1 MVLEH
6 ATIAANQSSTMAA
19 SSLTM
24 ASSLST
30 SSMSYGTPMNLV
42 NQPLLLLSNMSN
54 MMTMKLDN
62 ANYIVWRHQITM
74 VL

>member
-6 ATIAANQSSTMAA
+6 ATIAANQSSIMAA